1 MKIIMFFT
9 YKDLRSSCEY
19 SSSPYTIEELEY
31 LKEHITEMISN
42 KMGMMPKG
50 QKQ

>member
-1 MKIIMFFT
+1 MKIILFQTF
-9 YKDLRSSCEY
+9 KDLRSSCEY

-31 LKEHITEMISN
+31 LKEYITKMISN
-42 KMGMMPKG
+42 KMGMIPRG